1 MFFVGLFC
9 GLLLGLEISLV
20 LFVDVLNV
28 DGVLSS
34 LVIDLQCFL
43 SGIIDKYCL
52 QFASSILC
60 YFVVLQSCSVVH
72 LVSFSLVCLMGI
84 ALPDVLW
91 VARVLQQLSLGD
103 GIWLFPILV
112 WFIADQSVMLFRRR
126 MVSHIAVKLSVMLYE
141 FPRW

>member
-43 SGIIDKYCL
+43 KDILDKYCL
-52 QFASSILC
+52 LFAGGILC

-72 LVSFSLVCLMGI
+72 LVGFSLVCFMWI
-84 ALPDVLW
+84 ALPNALW

-103 GIWLFPILV
+103 GILV
-112 WFIADQSVMLFRRR
+112 VPHLGL
-126 MVSHIAVKLSVMLYE
+126 VHC
-141 FPRW
+141 